1 MPCHLVAVST
11 LKLKMMDVNIGEA
24 KAALL
29 ATNLAL
35 SLNARQ
41 LILEGDS
48 LITISAINKPNLM
61 RDWHIDPIIRD
72 VFLNLACC

>member
-1 MPCHLVAVST
+1 MAVST
-11 LKLKMMDVNIGEA
+11 LKLITTDVNIGEA

-61 RDWHIDPIIRD
+61 TDWHIDPIIRD
-72 VFLNLACC
+72 VLLNLACC